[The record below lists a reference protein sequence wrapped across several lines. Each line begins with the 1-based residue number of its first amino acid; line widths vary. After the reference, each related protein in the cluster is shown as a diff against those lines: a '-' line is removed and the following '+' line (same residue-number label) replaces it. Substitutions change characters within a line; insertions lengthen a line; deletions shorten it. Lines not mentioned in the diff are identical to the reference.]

1 MTDSSSPAPPS
12 LFQQAFQGILAR
24 NVTNNYVFLPV
35 HYHQSTGT
43 RYIPMSVLRNMYP
56 GIIRLQVDGQT
67 LEPRRGF
74 PSFQSMFES
83 GLSRWVKET
92 AVVSDAEIASKS
104 ASSPFVFVSR
114 DEESAVVVG
123 PAGVS
128 QENQKSTISTF
139 DHGGINPSLLS
150 EPASQALSNE
160 DANESTLEW
169 IEYRPDSVIQVYYT
183 PGPIETTS
191 GAAGTQ
197 SGTEVAEGDYPP
209 SFWARMRQEIQTAVR
224 QVYQELTEEQAQA
237 HKGNG
242 SLSDPAENIA
252 VSSPSSPLSWILTEN
267 ATNQAHPPSE
277 HSVISLSSSSP
288 STGFQ
293 GNGSQS
299 DDMEEDD
306 VVVTKSAG
314 SKSKCKAKKRD
325 RDDDNVDDSFS
336 TSSGSEK
343 RFRSSATSP
352 RSVSSFADDG
362 DDDDGNEGSVLQKS
376 SPSKTPFHSGSD
388 GAGSGSGSGS
398 EPSSGSNS
406 GPCYKPG
413 SGASPCSSSSTGS
426 TSRSSSGSP
435 RAVTASSGSS
445 SGSESPESAES
456 HGYGPASPAG
466 SGSRATF
473 GLGPR
478 SFGSVASHKSNPDS
492 PSGSG
497 SSSAPGS
504 PSELYATAESAAVT
518 PEPRTSSAFLELL
531 APPPVRGKRT
541 LARNSQSDEL
551 NQADAMMFTVGE
563 EKDQPEQEIISVHS
577 SEDGDIEDDDTQPLR
592 FTLNQLRDFVAR
604 KKGLLVGESQAVTI
618 CLKSSRE
625 ARQFYRFLR
634 SQDYSGKWLNIKL
647 NWAWDREQL
656 GSLVDTLIVS
666 PIEVLFLDGCV
677 VCTASTSVTPAATA
691 ANTSVSSLRVT
702 STSQVNDN
710 GAVDSKLR
718 SRRYDPLI
726 RLFRYNQLKELHF
739 YGLPDLFYHSFAPIP
754 WDLSHLRSFR
764 LHAEISEWEG
774 TQANRFL
781 QFVKRAAN
789 LEQLYIDCPTEW
801 YKMYVDEI
809 TRATDQS
816 ERSKNSPPLNIHFQ
830 HHDHQHTLLCVR
842 YDRLDQEF
850 TLFEVDLM
858 GTSHQSY
865 IQWKLV
871 LDQLFH
877 GTLVSLSLNNM
888 PDETWMDSVIE
899 WVYSEANDRGVGL
912 ENLRLDCMH
921 FGPTQFQNLVELLEL
936 TQPRLQTLDL
946 CNVYISFASNPS
958 PSETSAAMP
967 NRALDFN
974 IAQNDA
980 DASVPMID
988 WPTLFKALNISVL
1001 LALRI
1006 RTCNLQDRDIDGVVE
1021 CLRRMVCNSKKLAL
1035 EKVLLQDAQL
1045 SAKGERTLVREIQ
1058 AILPGVDVKFR

>member
-24 NVTNNYVFLPV
+24 NVTNNYVFLPI

-43 RYIPMSVLRNMYP
+43 RYIPMSVLRKMYP

-114 DEESAVVVG
+114 DEESAAVVG

-128 QENQKSTISTF
+128 QDNQKSTISTF

-150 EPASQALSNE
+150 EPASQALSDE
-160 DANESTLEW
+160 DADENTLEW

-191 GAAGTQ
+191 GAAGTH

-224 QVYQELTEEQAQA
+224 QVYQELTEEQAQS

-242 SLSDPAENIA
+242 SLGYPAENIA
-252 VSSPSSPLSWILTEN
+252 VSSPSSPFSWILTEN
-267 ATNQAHPPSE
+267 ATNQARPPSE

-288 STGFQ
+288 STGSQ
-293 GNGSQS
+293 GSGSQS
-299 DDMEEDD
+299 DDMEEDN

-325 RDDDNVDDSFS
+325 RDDDYVDDSFS
-336 TSSGSEK
+336 TSLGSEK

-376 SPSKTPFHSGSD
+376 SPSKIPSHSSSD
-388 GAGSGSGSGS
+388 GTGSGSGSGS
-398 EPSSGSNS
+398 EPSSGSDS

-435 RAVTASSGSS
+435 HVVTASSGSI

-456 HGYGPASPAG
+456 YGYGPASPA
-466 SGSRATF
+466 
-473 GLGPR
+473 
-478 SFGSVASHKSNPDS
+478 
-492 PSGSG
+492 
-497 SSSAPGS
+497 APGS

-518 PEPRTSSAFLELL
+518 PEPRTSSASLELL
-531 APPPVRGKRT
+531 APPLVRGKRT

-563 EKDQPEQEIISVHS
+563 EKDQPEHEIISVHS
-577 SEDGDIEDDDTQPLR
+577 SEDGDIEDNDTQPLR

-666 PIEVLFLDGCV
+666 PIEVLFLDGCA

-691 ANTSVSSLRVT
+691 ANTSVSSFRVT

-789 LEQLYIDCPTEW
+789 LEQLYICCPTER

-850 TLFEVDLM
+850 KLFEVDLM

-871 LDQLFH
+871 LDQLVH

-899 WVYSEANDRGVGL
+899 WVYSDANDRGVGL

-946 CNVYISFASNPS
+946 CNVYISFASNTS
-958 PSETSAAMP
+958 PSETSATMP
-967 NRALDFN
+967 NRALDFD

-1006 RTCNLQDRDIDGVVE
+1006 RTCNLQDRDIDGMVE
-1021 CLRRMVCNSKKLAL
+1021 CLRRMVCNNKKLAL
-1035 EKVLLQDAQL
+1035 EKVLLQDTQL